1 MRRFLYGLALWT
13 AVLSLLPSPAHAQQ
27 GTAPVV
33 TTTAYQSDT
42 GASIGLALR
51 LSPSESKSTSDDYF
65 YCVLIDESQSK
76 RVFFTAVFLGNNS
89 EQRTLEA
96 SFSAF
101 VSARYRGVHDSASCR
116 FDKSRSAA
124 TTKREDDKAAAGR
137 EGRAVIETNWR
148 PVGS

>member
-1 MRRFLYGLALWT
+1 M
-13 AVLSLLPSPAHAQQ
+13 
-27 GTAPVV
+27 
-33 TTTAYQSDT
+33 
-42 GASIGLALR
+42 GLALR
-51 LSPSESKSTSDDYF
+51 LSPSESKNASEDYF

-76 RVFFTAVFLGNNS
+76 RIFFTAVFLGNNS